1 MNRLKLHSSRG
12 GIKLGKKKLW
22 KHFKRC
28 QVCMK
33 KTWTIKAFNPKKL
46 RYEYIC
52 DDCFNANEAVLNEEG
67 EHNAD

>member
-1 MNRLKLHSSRG
+1 M
-12 GIKLGKKKLW
+12 GKKKLW

-28 QVCMK
+28 QLCMK